1 MAQSRKQGERKG
13 ERRKVLQ
20 GQGEKGRAARRTFLL
35 NLQQT
40 ALNYNNNQSGNNNN

>member
-1 MAQSRKQGERKG
+1 MAQSRKQG

-20 GQGEKGRAARRTFLL
+20 GQGEGGRAARRTFLL